1 MDNSPLIK
9 PSNTQ
14 KQNTT
19 YKLLMILEWFF
30 FTKSDFVSINHQA
43 SCFSTKLTCSNI
55 PAAPEYISQF
65 LGYSRACGSYHG
77 FLSANREAID
87 TGHRVPS
94 G

>member
-1 MDNSPLIK
+1 MLLHVSFVEKQDAWWLID
-9 PSNTQ
+9 
-14 KQNTT
+14 
-19 YKLLMILEWFF
+19 
-30 FTKSDFVSINHQA
+30 TKSDFVKKTTLGSLI
-43 SCFSTKLTCSNI
+43 TYT
-55 PAAPEYISQF
+55 QF